1 MKKYT
6 IEEIDNYL
14 LIHNQ
19 GGKDIAVAKDA
30 ESAYIEVDGYAF
42 RDLNHN
48 GTLEPYED
56 WRLSEEERIADLV
69 SRMSIHQMAGLML
82 YSAHQSVSSGGNVF
96 AKMFQGTYNGKSFEE
111 SGCQIYELSD
121 EQKKFLR
128 EDDLRHVL
136 LTAVDDAETAAKW
149 NNRMQEY
156 AEKIGLGI
164 PCNNSSDPRHIPSAD
179 TEFNAGAGGDISK
192 WPDSLGMAA
201 TFDPQITKRF
211 GQVASTEYRALGITT
226 ALSPQ
231 VDIATEPRWMR
242 FSGTFGEDSALSADM
257 ARSYCDGFQTDE
269 KTDGWGYGSV
279 NAMVK
284 HWPGGGSCE
293 GGRDAHYQYGKY
305 AVYPGKNFA
314 EHLKPFTEG
323 AFQLTGGTKEASA
336 VMPYYTI
343 SYDQD
348 EKNHENV
355 GNSYSKYIIGDLL
368 RDTYGYDGVVC
379 TDWMITKDCERMD
392 SFVGGKSWGVEAL
405 TEAERHAKAIEA
417 GVDQFGG
424 NNEIEP
430 VLEAYRL
437 GVSRHGEETMRKRF
451 EKSAGR
457 LLRNMFRT
465 GLFENPYLDP
475 EESEKIV
482 GNSEFMKEGFAAQI
496 KSVVMLKNKNHVLP
510 VRNRQKVYIPK
521 RRMAASRDW
530 FGNEIP
536 AREEL
541 PVPCNVI
548 EQYYRLV
555 EDPAEADF
563 AIVFMESPQS
573 CGYDPEKGYLPV
585 TLQYRPYTAAVTRKE
600 SIAQD
605 PRERIV
611 NRSYYGKTNIANNE
625 ADLDVLLETRAAMK
639 EKPVIASIRCT
650 NPMVMGE
657 VEPYA
662 DAILT
667 DFNVQAQAVLELV
680 SGRHEPSGLLP
691 FQMPADME
699 TVETQFEDVAHDM
712 RCYVD
717 EAGHRYD
724 FAYGMDYQ
732 GVICDERV
740 KKYGRG

>member
-14 LIHNQ
+14 LIRNR
-19 GGKDIAVAKDA
+19 GGKDIAVAKDQ
-30 ESAYIEVDGYAF
+30 ENGFIEVDGYAF

-56 WRLSEEERIADLV
+56 WRLPEEERIGDLV
-69 SRMSIHQMAGLML
+69 NRMSIHQIAGLML

-96 AKMFQGTYNGKSFEE
+96 AKMFQGTYNGKPFAE
-111 SGCQIYELSD
+111 SGCAIYELSD
-121 EQKKFLR
+121 EQKKFLK

-136 LTAVDDAETAAKW
+136 LTAVDDAKTAAKW

-156 AEKIGLGI
+156 AEKTGLGI

-192 WPDSLGMAA
+192 WPDSLGLAA

-211 GQVASTEYRALGITT
+211 GQVASKEYRALGITT

-231 VDIATEPRWMR
+231 IDIATEPRWMR
-242 FSGTFGEDSALSADM
+242 FSGTFGEDSKLSAEM

-269 KTDGWGYGSV
+269 ETGGWGHGSV

-293 GGRDAHYQYGKY
+293 GGRDAHYRYGKY
-305 AVYPGKNFA
+305 AVYPGKNFE
-314 EHLKPFTEG
+314 EHLKPFTQG
-323 AFQLTGGTKEASA
+323 AFQLKDGTKEASA

-343 SYDQD
+343 SYGQD

-355 GNSYSKYIIGDLL
+355 GNSYSSYIITDLL
-368 RDTYGYDGVVC
+368 RNTYGYDGVVC
-379 TDWMITKDCERMD
+379 TDWAITKDCVKMD
-392 SFVGGKSWGVEAL
+392 SFVGGKSWGVEEL
-405 TEAERHAKAIEA
+405 TEAERHAKALKA

-424 NNEIEP
+424 NNEIAP
-430 VLEAYRL
+430 VLEAYRM
-437 GVSRHGEETMRKRF
+437 GVSEYGEEAMRKRF
-451 EKSAGR
+451 EKSAKR

-465 GLFENPYLDP
+465 GLFENPYIDP
-475 EESEKIV
+475 DESARIV
-482 GNSEFMKEGFAAQI
+482 GNSEFMKEGFETQI

-510 VRNRQKVYIPK
+510 VKERKKVYIPK
-521 RRMAASRDW
+521 RRLAGSRDW

-541 PVPCNVI
+541 PVPENVI
-548 EQYYRLV
+548 EQYGILV
-555 EDPAEADF
+555 DDPEKADF
-563 AIVFMESPQS
+563 ALVFMDSPQS
-573 CGYDPEKGYLPV
+573 CGYDPIKGYLPV
-585 TLQYRPYTAAVTRKE
+585 TLQYRPYTATVTRKE

-605 PRERIV
+605 PREEIV
-611 NRSYYGKTNIANNE
+611 NRSYYGKTNTANNE
-625 ADLDVLLETRAAMK
+625 ADLDVLLETRKAMRD
-639 EKPVIASIRCT
+639 KPVIVSIRCT
-650 NPMVMGE
+650 NPMVMSE

-667 DFNVQAQAVLELV
+667 DFNVQVQAVLELV
-680 SGRHEPSGLLP
+680 SGKREPSGLLP

-717 EAGHRYD
+717 EEGHSYD
-724 FAYGMDYQ
+724 FAFGMNFD
-732 GVICDERV
+732 GVIDDERV
-740 KKYGRG
+740 EKYRVE